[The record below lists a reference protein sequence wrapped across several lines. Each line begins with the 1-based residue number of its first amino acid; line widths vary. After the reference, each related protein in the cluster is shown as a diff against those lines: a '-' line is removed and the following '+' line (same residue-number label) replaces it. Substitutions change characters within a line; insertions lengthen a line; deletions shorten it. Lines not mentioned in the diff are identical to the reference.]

1 MQRLLL
7 ISEFGISIFRY
18 VYFNGTQEGSAV
30 SDLENLKVFDF
41 LLPPGLSR
49 KLMWF

>member
-30 SDLENLKVFDF
+30 SDFGEFESF
-41 LLPPGLSR
+41 
-49 KLMWF
+49 